1 MLGNQVLEA
10 ANAECALDLLDAYD
24 EVALP
29 QAKAHDRC
37 DGGLWQLA
45 LLGAGACRARPHGA
59 PGARMPEADSAADVA
74 ESLLDAIV
82 NDELNLEFQTIVAR
96 TPRALCKR
104 ER

>member
-1 MLGNQVLEA
+1 
-10 ANAECALDLLDAYD
+10 
-24 EVALP
+24 
-29 QAKAHDRC
+29 
-37 DGGLWQLA
+37 
-45 LLGAGACRARPHGA
+45 
-59 PGARMPEADSAADVA
+59 MPEADSAADVA